1 MINLTL
7 KLLINKLGNNHFVF
21 MKYYFLIAKSEL
33 TLKKLMYNFIKIL
46 NTDRLEDKG
55 KESCTCHIW
64 DIK

>member
-1 MINLTL
+1 
-7 KLLINKLGNNHFVF
+7 

-33 TLKKLMYNFIKIL
+33 ILKNLMYNFIKIL

-55 KESCTCHIW
+55 KESCTCQIW